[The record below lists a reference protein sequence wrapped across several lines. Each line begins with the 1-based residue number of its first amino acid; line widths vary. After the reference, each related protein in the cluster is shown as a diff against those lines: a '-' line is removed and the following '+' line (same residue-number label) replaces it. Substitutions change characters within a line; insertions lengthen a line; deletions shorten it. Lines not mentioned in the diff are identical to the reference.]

1 MNLDLFNA
9 EGAAPPPPHEIAPG
23 AWALP
28 GFALGH
34 ADALWAGIR
43 RVTRIHPLRHWL
55 TPNGLRMS
63 VAMSNC
69 GALGWISDAAGYRYQ
84 STDPLTRSPWP
95 PMPADFLALAIAA
108 AEQAGYPSFAP
119 DACLI
124 NRYAPGA
131 RMTMHQDQN
140 ERDYSA
146 PIVSVS
152 LGLPAVF
159 ELGGLERSDKVQRLG
174 LRHGDVLVWGGP
186 ARLRFHGVRTVK
198 PGQHPL
204 TGAYRF
210 NLTFRQAGPGREHIG
225 GFTQNTA

>member
-1 MNLDLFNA
+1 MNLDLFSA
-9 EGAAPPPPHEIAPG
+9 EDTAPPTPFEITPG

-28 GFALGH
+28 GFAAEE
-34 ADALWAGIR
+34 ADALWAGIQK
-43 RVTRIHPLRHWL
+43 VIQTHPLRHL
-55 TPNGLRMS
+55 VTPGGSRMS

-69 GALGWISDAAGYRYQ
+69 GDLGWVSDAAGYRYQ

-95 PMPADFLALAIAA
+95 AMPQGFREMAMLA
-108 AEQAGYPSFAP
+108 AERAGYPAFEP

-131 RMTMHQDQN
+131 RMTLHLDKN

-159 ELGGLERSDKVQRLG
+159 ELGGLERGDKVERLR
-174 LRHGDVLVWGGP
+174 LQHGDVLVWGGP
-186 ARLRFHGVRTVK
+186 ARLRFHGVRALD

-204 TGAYRF
+204 TGACRF
-210 NLTFRQAGPGREHIG
+210 NLTFRKA
-225 GFTQNTA
+225 A

>member
-1 MNLDLFNA
+1 MNLDLFSA
-9 EGAAPPPPHEIAPG
+9 EDTAPPTPFEIAPG
-23 AWALP
+23 SWALP
-28 GFALGH
+28 GFAAKQ
-34 ADALWAGIR
+34 ADALWAGIQK
-43 RVTRIHPLRHWL
+43 VTQTHTLRHL
-55 TPNGLRMS
+55 VTPSGLRMS

-69 GALGWISDAAGYRYQ
+69 GDLGWVSDAAGYRYQ
-84 STDPLTRSPWP
+84 STDPLTLSPWP
-95 PMPADFLALAIAA
+95 AMPKGFQEMAMSA
-108 AEQAGYPSFAP
+108 AERASYPKFEP

-131 RMTMHQDQN
+131 RMTLHQDKN

-159 ELGGLERSDKVQRLG
+159 ELGGLERGDKVQRLN
-174 LRHGDVLVWGGP
+174 LQHGDVLVWGGP
-186 ARLRFHGVRTVK
+186 ARLRFHGVCAVA

-210 NLTFRQAGPGREHIG
+210 NLTFRKA
-225 GFTQNTA
+225 A